1 MCYVQEVFPGLL
13 PQLTAQARLHFLPG
27 RQSALELGFT
37 AFGQAQPPFSP
48 VLAAAFCDPTLPVH
62 DLESSGESRTVH
74 GEYFAQLALRN
85 FSCERERLQDGELG
99 SPQSQ
104 RAQHIFIKLVQCPR
118 SAAKAAAHAR
128 EFRYRGAFH
137 GLIDVY
143 TCNRMQE
150 IFRVA
155 QPSFL
160 KLGILPKKATAPVDP
175 ATARSTYK

>member
-1 MCYVQEVFPGLL
+1 MCYVQKVFPGLL
-13 PQLTAQARLHFLPG
+13 PQLTAQARLHFLPD
-27 RQSALELGFT
+27 RKSALELGFT

-62 DLESSGESRTVH
+62 DLESASESRTVY
-74 GEYFAQLALRN
+74 GEYLAQLALRN
-85 FSCERERLQDGELG
+85 LSSERERLQDGELG

-104 RAQHIFIKLVQCPR
+104 RAQRIFIKLGQCPR
-118 SAAKAAAHAR
+118 SAAKTAAHAR
-128 EFRYRGAFH
+128 ELRYREAFH
-137 GLIDVY
+137 DILDVY

-160 KLGILPKKATAPVDP
+160 
-175 ATARSTYK
+175 